1 MKRFFII
8 LFTTLLISGF
18 AFAQEDDGDEYDDG
32 YVYEANGAGDQ
43 FLKFG
48 LGGQAPLNFGGS
60 VRKGNGS
67 LYWGGDIELGYYRFF
82 NSWFGV
88 GGEITLAYNLSVG
101 NKILVMLP
109 ITGGV
114 LLQPSIGKFE
124 FPCFFNVGLAYETW
138 QNMNYFPS
146 FTAKASVGA
155 FYRIN
160 ESFSVGVSGNG
171 LWIPQWFK
179 DSSKNWNGLFAD
191 INVTVRYHL

>member
-160 ESFSVGVSGNG
+160 ESFSVGVSGSG

-179 DSSKNWNGLFAD
+179 DSSKNRNGLFAD

>member
-109 ITGGV
+109 ITGGI

-179 DSSKNWNGLFAD
+179 DSSKNRNGLFAD

>member
-60 VRKGNGS
+60 VKKGNGS
-67 LYWGGDIELGYYRFF
+67 LYWGGDIELGYYRFL

-88 GGEITLAYNLSVG
+88 GGEIALAYNLSIG

-109 ITGGV
+109 VTGGV

-124 FPCFFNVGLAYETW
+124 FPCYFNIGIAYQTW

-160 ESFSVGVSGNG
+160 ESFSLGITGTG
-171 LWIPQWFK
+171 FWIPQWFK
-179 DSSKNWNGLFAD
+179 DSSKNMNGLFAD
-191 INVTVRYHL
+191 INISVRYHL